1 MSQVS
6 VCNQALGQLG
16 ADTITKVGQDSVEG
30 RLCDAFY
37 LPILFAVLNEHPWT
51 FALEKFR
58 INPSTE
64 KPVFAYDTKFLLP
77 GRILRVLHVRNDD
90 RSDMWTQNTLRWE
103 RIGQFIEAD
112 SEFIFVMGIIKIVDD
127 SKFDPMFIQAFV
139 ARLASEMAVPLT
151 NSRALKESFLGIY
164 TALLTEAASAEGQ
177 QGRNKVIRSNHLT
190 GVRRAGFGTTGVSG
204 GFATGFV

>member
-16 ADTITKVGQDSVEG
+16 AETITQVGQDSVEG

-37 LPILFAVLNEHPWT
+37 FPILNAVLNEHPWT

-58 INPSTE
+58 ITPVDDE
-64 KPVFAYDTKFLLP
+64 PVFFYEQKFLLP

-103 RIGQFIEAD
+103 RIGEFIEAN
-112 SEFIFVMGIIKIVDD
+112 SEFIFVMAIVKVTDD
-127 SKFDPMFIQAFV
+127 SKFDPMFVQAFV

-151 NSRALKESFLGIY
+151 NSRSLKESFLGIY
-164 TALLTEAASAEGQ
+164 QALLSEAASADGQ

-190 GVRRAGFGTTGVSG
+190 GVRRSGFGTTGVSG